1 MTAILQRLLKSPHA
15 HAARGWLGLF
25 AVGMLAASA
34 SSLSAQETALSTQKV
49 AGGSENAASSDHASA
64 TVAVCNN
71 VVVRNIAVHFSPGG
85 GCTRAIVEALDSA
98 KESVRVQAYSF
109 TSAAI
114 AKALIEA
121 HKRGVKIEVILDKS
135 NRTKNYSAADFLLHA
150 GIPTFID
157 ARHAIAHNKIILID
171 GRIVITGSF
180 NFTQAAESRNAE
192 NLLIIDSPDLAAF
205 YNRNWEEH
213 RGHSVPYQKEQ
224 P

>member
-1 MTAILQRLLKSPHA
+1 MTAILQCLPKSPHA
-15 HAARGWLGLF
+15 PAARGWLGLF
-25 AVGMLAASA
+25 AAGVLAVSA
-34 SSLSAQETALSTQKV
+34 SSLPAQETAVNGS
-49 AGGSENAASSDHASA
+49 GGQNA
-64 TVAVCNN
+64 TVAVCH
-71 VVVRNIAVHFSPGG
+71 IAVHFSPGG
-85 GCTRAIVEALDSA
+85 GCTRAIVEALGSA

-114 AKALIEA
+114 AKALVEA
-121 HKRGVKIEVILDKS
+121 HRRGVKVEVILDKS
-135 NRTKNYSAADFLLHA
+135 NRTQNYSAADFLLHA

-192 NLLIIDSPDLAAF
+192 NLLIIDSPELAAL

-213 RGHSVPYQKEQ
+213 RGHSSPYRKEL